1 MVIYADMDVS
11 IIDEM
16 PPNRKSAET
25 VVIPNSRRKEV
36 QERVRIACTG
46 GQKAYWVCPLMNE
59 SDLVEAA
66 AVVQR
71 AKELKEELPN
81 VRISVL
87 HGKTHG
93 EDKDS
98 IMTEFRSGAI
108 DLLVASTVIEVGVH
122 VPEASLMVIEN
133 AERLGLSQLHQLRGR
148 IGRSGLRA
156 VCVLLYKPPLS
167 PTANHRLK
175 TLRETSD
182 GFKIARKDLE
192 LRGPG
197 EVLGTR
203 QSGIPALRVAD
214 LFLHREVIEKVPVIA
229 ERLQAKHGNVVDPL
243 IKRWLFSS
251 NNVSNV

>member
-1 MVIYADMDVS
+1 M
-11 IIDEM
+11 
-16 PPNRKSAET
+16 
-25 VVIPNSRRKEV
+25 
-36 QERVRIACTG
+36 RIA
-46 GQKAYWVCPLMNE
+46 
-59 SDLVEAA
+59 
-66 AVVQR
+66 
-71 AKELKEELPN
+71 
-81 VRISVL
+81 VL
-87 HGKTHG
+87 HGKTPG

-98 IMTEFRSGAI
+98 IMKEFRSGAI

-148 IGRSGLRA
+148 IGRSGQRA

-167 PTANHRLK
+167 STANHRLK

-182 GFKIARKDLE
+182 GFKIARMDLE

-203 QSGIPALRVAD
+203 QSGIPVLRVAD
-214 LFLHREVIEKVPVIA
+214 LFVHREIIEKVPVIA
-229 ERLQAKHGNVVDPL
+229 ERLQAKHGNVVDHL

-251 NNVSNV
+251 DNVSNV

>member
-1 MVIYADMDVS
+1 MTATPIPRSLAMVIYADMDVS

-16 PPNRKSAET
+16 PPNRKYAET

-46 GQKAYWVCPLMNE
+46 GQKAYWVCPLINE

-71 AKELKEELPN
+71 AKELKEEIPD
-81 VRISVL
+81 VRIAVL
-87 HGKTHG
+87 HGKTPG

-133 AERLGLSQLHQLRGR
+133 AERL
-148 IGRSGLRA
+148 
-156 VCVLLYKPPLS
+156 
-167 PTANHRLK
+167 
-175 TLRETSD
+175 
-182 GFKIARKDLE
+182 
-192 LRGPG
+192 
-197 EVLGTR
+197 
-203 QSGIPALRVAD
+203 
-214 LFLHREVIEKVPVIA
+214 
-229 ERLQAKHGNVVDPL
+229 
-243 IKRWLFSS
+243 
-251 NNVSNV
+251 